1 MKHLFIIFSILLLS
15 SPLFGDNHKG
25 ETLYLWKTSSSVQW
39 YRFGN
44 KYTRPQYKGEVENGK
59 PNGLGVLIYPYNGKS
74 IVGEWKNGKEWKTK
88 HRTKNGSLILKF
100 EMGKNGQVTFT
111 SPDGRKYVGEWKD
124 GKQNGQ
130 GKITLPDGEKYEGKF
145 KDGIPNGQGTYIS
158 PDGRMYVGE
167 FKDGIPNGQGTY
179 ISPDGRMDVGEWKDG
194 KTKWSRNI
202 HFPDGTKYV
211 GEWKDGKTWNGTEY
225 DKNGNIIGKWV
236 NGVLQK

>member
-1 MKHLFIIFSILLLS
+1 MKHLLIIFSILLLS

-25 ETLYLWKTSSSVQW
+25 ETLYLWKTSSSVLW
-39 YRFGN
+39 YRFGD

-111 SPDGRKYVGEWKD
+111 SPDGRMYVGEWKD
-124 GKQNGQ
+124 GKQ
-130 GKITLPDGEKYEGKF
+130 
-145 KDGIPNGQGTYIS
+145 NGQGTYIS

-167 FKDGIPNGQGTY
+167 
-179 ISPDGRMDVGEWKDG
+179 WKDG

-202 HFPDGTKYV
+202 HFTDGRMYVV
-211 GEWKDGKTWNGTEY
+211 GEFKDGL
-225 DKNGNIIGKWV
+225 KNGQGTYISQMEQSK
-236 NGVLQK
+236 

>member
-25 ETLYLWKTSSSVQW
+25 ETLYLWKTSSSVLW
-39 YRFGN
+39 YRFGDKN
-44 KYTRPQYKGEVENGK
+44 TRPQYKGEVENGK

-130 GKITLPDGEKYEGKF
+130 GKMTLPDGEKYEGKF

-158 PDGRMYVGE
+158 QME
-167 FKDGIPNGQGTY
+167 Q
-179 ISPDGRMDVGEWKDG
+179 SM
-194 KTKWSRNI
+194 
-202 HFPDGTKYV
+202 
-211 GEWKDGKTWNGTEY
+211 
-225 DKNGNIIGKWV
+225 
-236 NGVLQK
+236 